1 MRFRSEW
8 TPRSLTLSKLQEI
21 EQAIC
26 AIEALLSDGA
36 SEAADEQ
43 IGVLNETYGRN
54 EEADLFQN
62 YEDSMS
68 RTELALR
75 LSQPEPRPSQHV
87 TRAELIE
94 LVRRIQDPDYAISAL
109 VAPLVVNDIEQS
121 ESAQSEVSSADQAA
135 FLQEYYLDLLTVN
148 VSLPGISDLIFWD
161 DLEAEDIVDRA
172 LAYQPIILPPT

>member
-1 MRFRSEW
+1 MRFQSEW

-36 SEAADEQ
+36 SEAANEQ

-54 EEADLFQN
+54 EAADLFQN
-62 YEDSMS
+62 YQDSMS

-75 LSQPEPRPSQHV
+75 LSQPEPRPSQDV

-94 LVRRIQDPDYAISAL
+94 LVRRIQDPEYAISAL
-109 VAPLVVNDIEQS
+109 VAPLVVNDVEQS
-121 ESAQSEVSSADQAA
+121 ESEVSSADQAA
-135 FLQEYYLDLLTVN
+135 FLQEYYLDLLTAN

-161 DLEAEDIVDRA
+161 DLEPEDIVDRA